1 MIKRTM
7 YFYDKKQ
14 ANVISKLNDN
24 LHKQRGIHI
33 KDKNILKDL
42 AEDVDAI
49 LQFYVAN
56 NNLIADPFA
65 KKLKRDAADVVNMS
79 RKKAI
84 DELYNH
90 TRDLKNGIL
99 KLLSKGDGGYD
110 NGLHKSIEK
119 LYAAVNNEFNS
130 KNKTRDADDTINN
143 IFVNEVISK
152 LTRQLKKLEDDAS
165 KIQIAIKEI
174 KNAKDT
180 KSLNNILQSI
190 KGFI

>member
-14 ANVISKLNDN
+14 ADLIKKVNDKL
-24 LHKQRGIHI
+24 HRSRGIHI

-42 AEDVDAI
+42 AEDVDVI

-65 KKLKRDAADVVNMS
+65 KKLKRDAANVVNMS

-99 KLLSKGDGGYD
+99 KLLSKGGGYD
-110 NGLHKSIEK
+110 NGLRKSIEK
-119 LYAAVNNEFNS
+119 LYAAVNEKFI
-130 KNKTRDADDTINN
+130 NK
-143 IFVNEVISK
+143 
-152 LTRQLKKLEDDAS
+152 Q
-165 KIQIAIKEI
+165 
-174 KNAKDT
+174 
-180 KSLNNILQSI
+180 
-190 KGFI
+190 